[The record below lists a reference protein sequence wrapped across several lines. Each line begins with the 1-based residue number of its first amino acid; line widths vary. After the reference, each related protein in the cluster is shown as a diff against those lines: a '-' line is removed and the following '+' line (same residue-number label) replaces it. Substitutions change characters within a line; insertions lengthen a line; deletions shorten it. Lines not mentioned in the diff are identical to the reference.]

1 VEEKMAFTIAMSNE
15 KGGVAKTTSTLSLGA
30 ALAELGHRVLLVDLD
45 PQANLSLALG
55 FESQE
60 IEITSANVL
69 IENAALRTAIRR
81 CDVENM
87 DLVPSSSRIE
97 SAEQFLPMRSNYMAT
112 LRHALEN
119 ASLSYDF
126 ILLDCPPA
134 LGAITLN
141 ALSAANLLIIPT
153 QAEYF
158 SAYALRNMMG
168 SIRRVRQESN
178 PNLAYR
184 ILVTLLD
191 RRNRTH
197 RNIFEQL
204 QTTFGQGVFTTVI
217 EIDTKLRESPIAGV
231 PITQYKPSSRGSQQY
246 RVLAQELME
255 YAKEEASRQAAQ

>member
-1 VEEKMAFTIAMSNE
+1 MTYSIAMSNE

-30 ALAELGHRVLLVDLD
+30 ALAQLGYKVLLIDLD
-45 PQANLSLALG
+45 PQSNLSLALG
-55 FESQE
+55 LDVDEGSS
-60 IEITSANVL
+60 TSADIL
-69 IENAALRTAIRR
+69 IENAKIKTAIQKTEIPNL
-81 CDVENM
+81 DII
-87 DLVPSSSRIE
+87 PSSFKIE
-97 SAEQFLPMRSNYMAT
+97 TAEQFLPMRTNYMTT
-112 LRHALEN
+112 LRTALE
-119 ASLSYDF
+119 ADSLIYNY

-141 ALSAANLLIIPT
+141 ALAAANLLIIPT

-168 SIRRVRQESN
+168 TIRRVRHDVN

-197 RNIFEQL
+197 KNIFEQL

-217 EIDTKLRESPIAGV
+217 EIDTKLRESPIAGI
-231 PITQYKPSSRGSQQY
+231 PITHYKPNSRGSQQY
-246 RVLAQELME
+246 RVLAQELIE
-255 YAKEEASRQAAQ
+255 YAKEEANREAN

>member
-1 VEEKMAFTIAMSNE
+1 MAFIIAMSNE

-30 ALAELGHRVLLVDLD
+30 ALAELDHRVLLIDLD
-45 PQANLSLALG
+45 PQSNLSLAMG
-55 FESQE
+55 FEAGDADV
-60 IEITSANVL
+60 TSADVL
-69 IENAALRTAIRR
+69 VDNASLKTAIRKTEVKNL
-81 CDVENM
+81 DIVTSN
-87 DLVPSSSRIE
+87 SRIE
-97 SAEQFLPMRSNYMAT
+97 NAEQFLPMRSHYLAT
-112 LRHALEN
+112 LRTALE
-119 ASLSYDF
+119 ATELPYDY

-141 ALSAANLLIIPT
+141 ALSASDLLIIPT

-168 SIRRVRQESN
+168 TIRRVRQESN

-204 QTTFGQGVFTTVI
+204 QATFGQGVFTTVI
-217 EIDTKLRESPIAGV
+217 EIDTKLRESPIAGM
-231 PITQYKPSSRGSQQY
+231 PITQYKPTSRGSQQY
-246 RVLAQELME
+246 RVLAQELIE
-255 YAKEEASRQAAQ
+255 YAKEEASRQATA

>member
-1 VEEKMAFTIAMSNE
+1 MAFTIAMSNE

-30 ALAELGHRVLLVDLD
+30 ALAELDYRVLLIDLD

-55 FESQE
+55 FETGE
-60 IEITSANVL
+60 VEITSANVL
-69 IENAALRTAIRR
+69 TENAVIKNAI
-81 CDVENM
+81 CKTEVNHL
-87 DLVPSSSRIE
+87 DLVPSNARIE
-97 SAEQFLPMRSNYMAT
+97 NVEQFLPMRSHCLAT
-112 LRHALEN
+112 LHNALE
-119 ASLSYDF
+119 ADPLPYDY

-141 ALSAANLLIIPT
+141 ALSAADLLIIPT

-204 QTTFGQGVFTTVI
+204 QNTFGQGVFTTVI
-217 EIDTKLRESPIAGV
+217 EMDTKLRESPIAGM
-231 PITQYKPSSRGSQQY
+231 PITQYKPTSRGSQQY
-246 RVLAQELME
+246 RVLAQELIE
-255 YAKEEASRQAAQ
+255 YAKEEANRQTAPKII

>member
-1 VEEKMAFTIAMSNE
+1 MAYVIAMSNE

-30 ALAELGHRVLLVDLD
+30 ALAELNYRVLLIDLD

-55 FESQE
+55 LETE
-60 IEITSANVL
+60 ETTLTSANVL
-69 IENAALRTAIRR
+69 IEGVALQTAVRKSEIANL
-81 CDVENM
+81 DI
-87 DLVPSSSRIE
+87 VPSSFRIE
-97 SAEQFLPMRSNYMAT
+97 NAEQFLPMRSQYLTT
-112 LRHALEN
+112 LRDAFEA
-119 ASLSYDF
+119 ASLPHDY

-141 ALSAANLLIIPT
+141 ALAASDLLIIPT

-168 SIRRVRQESN
+168 TIRRIRQEVN
-178 PNLAYR
+178 PALAYR

-204 QTTFGQGVFTTVI
+204 QATFGQGVFTTVI
-217 EIDTKLRESPIAGV
+217 EIDTKLRESPIAGL
-231 PITQYKPSSRGSQQY
+231 PITQYKPNSRGSQQY
-246 RVLAQELME
+246 RVLVQELIE
-255 YAKEEASRQAAQ
+255 YAKEETNRQAAQ

>member
-1 VEEKMAFTIAMSNE
+1 MAYTIAMSNE

-30 ALAELGHRVLLVDLD
+30 ALAELNYRVLLIDLD

-55 FESQE
+55 LETGESSM
-60 IEITSANVL
+60 TSANVL
-69 IENAALRTAIRR
+69 IENSLLRTAILKT
-81 CDVENM
+81 DIPNL

-97 SAEQFLPMRSNYMAT
+97 SAEQFLPMRTNYLNT
-112 LRHALEN
+112 LRDALEVDP
-119 ASLSYDF
+119 LPYDY

-141 ALSAANLLIIPT
+141 ALTAADLLVIPT

-168 SIRRVRQESN
+168 TIRRVRQEVN
-178 PNLAYR
+178 PGLAYR
-184 ILVTLLD
+184 VLVTLLD

-204 QTTFGQGVFTTVI
+204 QNTFGRGVFTTVI
-217 EIDTKLRESPIAGV
+217 EIDTKLRESPIAGM
-231 PITQYKPSSRGSQQY
+231 PITQYKPNSRGSQQY
-246 RVLAQELME
+246 RVLAQELVE
-255 YAKEEASRQAAQ
+255 YAKEEANRQTT

>member
-1 VEEKMAFTIAMSNE
+1 MSFIIAMSNE

-30 ALAELGHRVLLVDLD
+30 ALAELNHRVLLVDLD

-55 FESQE
+55 LESGE
-60 IEITSANVL
+60 AEVTSANVL
-69 IENAALRTAIRR
+69 IENAALRTAI
-81 CDVENM
+81 CKTDVQNL
-87 DLVPSSSRIE
+87 DLVPSNARIE
-97 SAEQFLPMRSNYMAT
+97 SAEQFLPMRSNYLSL
-112 LRHALEN
+112 LRNAFEN
-119 ASLSYDF
+119 ASLPYDY

-141 ALSAANLLIIPT
+141 ALSAADLLIIPT

-168 SIRRVRQESN
+168 SIRRVRQETN

-204 QTTFGQGVFTTVI
+204 QATFGQGVFTTVI

-255 YAKEEASRQAAQ
+255 YAKEEANRQATQ

>member
-1 VEEKMAFTIAMSNE
+1 MGFVIAMSNE

-30 ALAELGHRVLLVDLD
+30 SLAELNHKVLLIDLD

-55 FESQE
+55 LETGE
-60 IEITSANVL
+60 AEITSANVL
-69 IENAALRTAIRR
+69 VENAALRTAIRTT
-81 CDVENM
+81 DVENL
-87 DLVPSSSRIE
+87 DLVPSHARIE
-97 SAEQFLPMRSNYMAT
+97 SAEQFLPMRSHYLAT
-112 LRHALEN
+112 LRN
-119 ASLSYDF
+119 AIESAAMKYDF

-141 ALSAANLLIIPT
+141 ALSAADLLIIPT

-168 SIRRVRQESN
+168 SIRRIRQESN
-178 PNLAYR
+178 PKLAYR

-217 EIDTKLRESPIAGV
+217 EVDTKLRESPIAGV
-231 PITQYKPSSRGSQQY
+231 PITQYRPTSRGSQQY
-246 RVLAQELME
+246 RVLAQELIE
-255 YAKEEASRQAAQ
+255 YAKEEANRQAA

>member
-1 VEEKMAFTIAMSNE
+1 MTYSIAVSNE

-30 ALAELGHRVLLVDLD
+30 ALAELDHRVLLIDLD

-55 FESQE
+55 LEMGE
-60 IEITSANVL
+60 ADITSANVL
-69 IENAALRTAIRR
+69 VENAALRTAIRKT
-81 CDVENM
+81 DINKL

-97 SAEQFLPMRSNYMAT
+97 TAEQYLPLRSHYLQT
-112 LRHALEN
+112 LHNALE
-119 ASLSYDF
+119 AGPLPYDY

-141 ALSAANLLIIPT
+141 ALCAADLLIIPT

-168 SIRRVRQESN
+168 SIRRIRQEGN

-204 QTTFGQGVFTTVI
+204 QATFGQGVFTTVI
-217 EIDTKLRESPIAGV
+217 EVDTKLRESPIAGL
-231 PITQYKPSSRGSQQY
+231 PITHYKPNSRGSQQY
-246 RVLAQELME
+246 RVLAQELIE
-255 YAKEEASRQAAQ
+255 YAKEEANRQAA

>member
-1 VEEKMAFTIAMSNE
+1 MAYIIAMSNE

-30 ALAELGHRVLLVDLD
+30 ALAELNYRVLLIDLD

-55 FESQE
+55 MELE
-60 IEITSANVL
+60 ETNITSADIL
-69 IENAALRTAIRR
+69 LESAAVKTAIRKS
-81 CDVENM
+81 ENTNL
-87 DLVPSSSRIE
+87 DIVPSSFRIE
-97 SAEQFLPMRSNYMAT
+97 NAEQFLPMRNQYLTT
-112 LRHALEN
+112 LRAALE
-119 ASLSYDF
+119 ADPLPYDY

-168 SIRRVRQESN
+168 TIRRIRQDVN
-178 PNLAYR
+178 PGLAYR

-204 QTTFGQGVFTTVI
+204 QATFGHGVFTTVI

-231 PITQYKPSSRGSQQY
+231 PIIHYKPASRGSQQY
-246 RVLAQELME
+246 RVLAQELIE
-255 YAKEEASRQAAQ
+255 YAKEEANRQTA

>member
-1 VEEKMAFTIAMSNE
+1 MAYIIAMSNE

-30 ALAELGHRVLLVDLD
+30 ALAEMNYRVLLIDLD

-55 FESQE
+55 LETGESAV
-60 IEITSANVL
+60 TSANIL
-69 IENAALRTAIRR
+69 IENASLQAAIHKT
-81 CDVENM
+81 DIPNLE
-87 DLVPSSSRIE
+87 LVPSSFRIE
-97 SAEQFLPMRSNYMAT
+97 TAEQFLPMRTHYLNT
-112 LRHALEN
+112 LRDALE
-119 ASLSYDF
+119 ADPLPYDY

-141 ALSAANLLIIPT
+141 ALSTANLLIIPT

-168 SIRRVRQESN
+168 TIRRIRQDVN

-204 QTTFGQGVFTTVI
+204 QATFGQGVFTTVI
-217 EIDTKLRESPIAGV
+217 EVDTKLRESPIAGI
-231 PITQYKPSSRGSQQY
+231 PITHYRPNSRGSQQY
-246 RVLAQELME
+246 RVLAQELIE
-255 YAKEEASRQAAQ
+255 YAKEEANRQTN

>member
-1 VEEKMAFTIAMSNE
+1 MAYIIAMSNE

-30 ALAELGHRVLLVDLD
+30 ALAEMNYRVLLIDMD

-55 FESQE
+55 LETGES
-60 IEITSANVL
+60 IVTTANVL
-69 IENAALRTAIRR
+69 IENASLRSAIRKT
-81 CDVENM
+81 EIPNL
-87 DLVPSSSRIE
+87 DLIASSFRIE
-97 SAEQFLPMRSNYMAT
+97 SAEQFLPMRTHYLAT
-112 LRHALEN
+112 LRTALE
-119 ASLSYDF
+119 ADPLKYDY

-141 ALSAANLLIIPT
+141 ALSAADLLIIPT

-168 SIRRVRQESN
+168 TIRRVRQEEN
-178 PNLAYR
+178 PSLAYR

-204 QTTFGQGVFTTVI
+204 QNTFGQGVFTSVI
-217 EIDTKLRESPIAGV
+217 EVDTKLRESPIAGV
-231 PITQYKPSSRGSQQY
+231 PITHYRPNSRGSQQY
-246 RVLAQELME
+246 RVLAQELIE
-255 YAKEEASRQAAQ
+255 YVKEEANRQAA

>member
-1 VEEKMAFTIAMSNE
+1 MSFTVAISNE

-55 FESQE
+55 FEPHE
-60 IEITSANVL
+60 YENTSANVL
-69 IENAALRTAIRR
+69 IENTSIRAAIRK
-81 CDVENM
+81 CEVENL
-87 DLVPSSSRIE
+87 DLVPSCARIE
-97 SAEQFLPMRSNYMAT
+97 SVEQFLPMRSHYLST
-112 LRHALEN
+112 LRNVLET
-119 ASLSYDF
+119 ASLPYDY

-141 ALSAANLLIIPT
+141 ALSAADLLIIPT

-184 ILVTLLD
+184 ILITLLD

-246 RVLAQELME
+246 RLLAQELME
-255 YAKEEASRQAAQ
+255 YAQEETHRQAAQ

>member
-1 VEEKMAFTIAMSNE
+1 MSFVIAMSNE

-30 ALAELGHRVLLVDLD
+30 SLAELNHKVLLIDLD
-45 PQANLSLALG
+45 PQSNLSLALG
-55 FESQE
+55 LESGE
-60 IEITSANVL
+60 AEITSANVL

-81 CDVENM
+81 TEVQNL
-87 DLVPSSSRIE
+87 DLVPSHARIE
-97 SAEQFLPMRSNYMAT
+97 TAEQFLPMRSHYLST
-112 LRHALEN
+112 LHNAL
-119 ASLSYDF
+119 AAADVKYDY

-141 ALSAANLLIIPT
+141 ALSAADLLIIPT

-178 PNLAYR
+178 PKLAYR

-217 EIDTKLRESPIAGV
+217 EVDTKLRESPIAGI
-231 PITQYKPSSRGSQQY
+231 PITQYRPTSRGSQQY
-246 RVLAQELME
+246 RVLAQELIE
-255 YAKEEASRQAAQ
+255 YAKEEANRQAA